1 MRRMGLDLSTKPG
14 IAVAD
19 VQDGIEDPVLV
30 ANERF
35 EMARS
40 GEFPYAALDM
50 AEKVADLVAQWYLNH
65 VPDEVIIEQTNKGKK
80 SSRYSQ
86 KQLEF
91 IHAAVLQRLRV
102 LGAAEKIRFIDTSEW
117 RRLLGQHLTKDD
129 KKNNA
134 KVRKAKQADDFFA
147 AKKAL
152 GVKGKI
158 GTKHLA
164 VRWVNEHYKLGL
176 KMKDNDM
183 ADAICV
189 IAAAGKPGVSFCDGN

>member
-19 VQDGIEDPVLV
+19 IQDGLEDPVLV
-30 ANERF
+30 ANERY
-35 EMARS
+35 EIKKE
-40 GEFPYAALDM
+40 GVFPYAALDL
-50 AEKVADLVAQWYLNH
+50 AEKVADLAAEWFIKH
-65 VPDEVIIEQTNKGKK
+65 SPDEIIIEQTNKGKN
-80 SSRYSQ
+80 RYSQ

-91 IHAAVLQRLRV
+91 IHAAVLHRLRA
-102 LGAAEKIRFIDTSEW
+102 LGAAQRIKFIDTSEW

-134 KVRKAKQADDFFA
+134 KVRKAKQADNFHA

-164 VRWVNEHYKLGL
+164 VRWVNTHYSLGL

-189 IAAAGKPGVSFCDGN
+189 LAAAGKPGVTFCDGT